1 MHCLKRLIVLVPAAL
16 AFAAAGAVARAQE
29 PPASPAPSP
38 METAQPTFMDRQ
50 YDGKIHAMVAPY
62 IWGPTVK
69 LDTQFAIPTLRHG
82 HGGGLVQSSFQVGPS
97 DYLPKLNSAGML
109 AFDVRQGDVDV
120 FGDAIYLN
128 ASTSATVAGSIAGP
142 RGKRQVPIT
151 IDANAHLSTAIW
163 EAAAGFT
170 LAHSH
175 SADVSMFLG
184 VRNFPLTLNMD
195 YTATIGKRGI
205 VAPTGSLTTSDYTS
219 DVIWGVRGR
228 VFFNGDRIY
237 VPYYFDYGTGSNN
250 TSWQAYGGAGYAFHH
265 GQTLVALWRALNYTN
280 FPPPPTSHVQ
290 KLNLS
295 GPLLG
300 YTIPI

>member
-1 MHCLKRLIVLVPAAL
+1 MYRSNLLVAAMATAL
-16 AFAAAGAVARAQE
+16 AFAATGAAARAQE
-29 PPASPAPSP
+29 TPAPPAPV
-38 METAQPTFMDRQ
+38 ETAKPTFMDQQ
-50 YDGKIHAMVAPY
+50 YDGKVHAMVAPY
-62 IWGPTVK
+62 IWGPSVK
-69 LDTQFAIPTLRHG
+69 LDTAFSIPVLHGHG
-82 HGGGLVQSSFQVGPS
+82 HGGSLVQSSFQAGPS
-97 DYLPKLNSAGML
+97 EYLPKLNSAGML

-128 ASTSATVAGSIAGP
+128 ASSTATFAGTLSGP
-142 RGKRQVPIT
+142 RGRRQFPVT
-151 IDANAHLSTAIW
+151 IDTNAHLSTAIW

-175 SADVSMFLG
+175 NADVSMFLG
-184 VRNFPLTLNMD
+184 VRNFPLTINAD
-195 YTATIGKRGI
+195 YNATIGKRGI
-205 VAPTGSLTTSDYTS
+205 LAPSGSITTSDYTS
-219 DVIWGVRGR
+219 DVIWGVRGK

-237 VPYYFDYGTGSNN
+237 VPYYFDYGTGTNN
-250 TSWQAYGGAGYAFHH
+250 TSWQAYGGAGYAFNH

-290 KLNLS
+290 KLNLA